1 MEQESFLVRNN
12 QLEKIK
18 NTPNQEN
25 ITKKKCVECNKNI
38 LSNTKNNETITITSK
53 KPIKKIENI
62 YYFE

>member
-18 NTPNQEN
+18 NTTIQEN